1 MNYSI
6 KHPEN
11 LNGMN
16 ERIRR
21 LRQQNF
27 DTPTTLSIER
37 ALIET
42 AFYKEHYGTMP
53 TPVLRARNFY
63 EICKKKTIYIG
74 DDELIVGERGPLPK
88 AVPTFPELTCHSVE
102 DLHTLNERE
111 LQRYTISQEDID
123 TYEREVIPYWK
134 GKTQRERIF
143 NHVSKEWEE
152 AYHAGVFTE
161 FMEQRAAGHTAMD
174 GKMYHE
180 GLLDVKARIEKRI
193 AELDYIYDPEAT
205 DKQQE
210 LEAMAISC
218 DAAIL
223 FAERHAELAER
234 MAEELEKALPQ
245 PLHHRERTGVGLRIR
260 ELRKIAEV
268 CRWVPAH
275 APRNLWEAIQM
286 YWFVHLGTVT
296 ELNGWDSMNPGHID
310 QHLWPFYQK
319 GIDEGTLTR
328 DEAKEL
334 LSCLWIKFNNQPAP
348 PKVGVTALESGTY
361 NDFTNINIGGVDRE
375 GRSATNELS
384 YMILEIQEE
393 LHELQPG
400 LSIHIAQ
407 NTPDE
412 FLLEGIKVIRQGH
425 GYPSIFNP
433 DTYIKE
439 LVREGKTLEDARE
452 GGCSGCIEVG
462 AFGKE
467 AYLLTGYL
475 NTPKIL
481 EITLNNGIDPETGK
495 KLGLETGDPREFKTF
510 EELYDAWHRQMVYF
524 VNLKLSVNNY
534 IERMFSLYAPATF
547 LSLYIDD
554 CIEKGRDYYSGGAR
568 YNTTY
573 IQCTGLG
580 TITDSFTA
588 LKKHVFED
596 HRYTMEEMLEACK
609 NNWGAPSAPP
619 SSPEGD
625 TNPLQGN
632 EAPSGAVGGAVMRAY
647 IRNHTPFFGNDDAY
661 ADEIAVR
668 VYEDLV
674 KAIEGRPNTRGG
686 KTQLNML
693 STTCHNYFGS
703 VCGATPNGRLAHF
716 AISDGTSPAHGSDT
730 HGPTAVIKSLGKL
743 DQTKSGGTLLNVRFV
758 PQLLKREEDQ
768 KKIVDTATLH
778 DAQQHPEEY
787 RDLLVRVAGYSDYFN
802 DMTEQLQNEIIAR
815 TENEAY

>member
-1 MNYSI
+1 MSYSI

-11 LNGMN
+11 LGGMN
-16 ERIRR
+16 DRIRR

-42 AFYKEHYGTMP
+42 EFYKENYGTMP

-63 EICKKKTIYIG
+63 EICKRKTIYIG
-74 DDELIVGERGPLPK
+74 PDELIVGERGPLPK

-174 GKMYHE
+174 GKMYRE

-193 AELDYIYDPEAT
+193 SELDYIYDPEAT

-223 FAERHAELAER
+223 LAGRHADLAEK
-234 MAEELEKALPQ
+234 MAEQEQDPQ
-245 PLHHRERTGVGLRIR
+245 RIA
-260 ELRKIAEV
+260 ELRKIASV
-268 CRWVPAH
+268 CRRVPAH
-275 APRNLWEAIQM
+275 APRDLWEAIQM

-319 GIDEGTLTR
+319 GLADGTLTR
-328 DEAKEL
+328 DKAKEL

-361 NDFTNINIGGVDRE
+361 NDFTNINIGGVDRD
-375 GRSATNELS
+375 GKSAANDLS

-393 LHELQPG
+393 LHQLQPG
-400 LSIHIAQ
+400 LSIHIAG

-412 FLLEGIKVIRQGH
+412 FLLAGIKVIRQGH

-495 KLGLETGDPREFKTF
+495 KLGLETGDARNFKTF
-510 EELYDAWHRQMVYF
+510 EQLYEAWHKQMVYF
-524 VNLKLSVNNY
+524 VNLKLSANNY

-547 LSLYIDD
+547 LSLFIDD
-554 CIEKGRDYYSGGAR
+554 CIEKGKDYYSGGAR

-580 TITDSFTA
+580 TITDCFAA
-588 LKKHVFED
+588 LKKHVFETQ
-596 HRYTMEEMLEACK
+596 RYTMDEMLEACRK
-609 NNWGAPSAPP
+609 NWGQQRVA
-619 SSPEGD
+619 SP
-625 TNPLQGN
+625 TPCPLN
-632 EAPSGAVGGAVMRAY
+632 AELEVMRQY

-661 ADEIAVR
+661 ADAIAVR
-668 VYEDLV
+668 VYDDLV

-686 KTQLNML
+686 KTHLNML

-703 VCGATPNGRLAHF
+703 VCGATPNGRFAHF
-716 AISDGTSPAHGSDT
+716 AISDGTSPAHGSDS

-758 PQLLKREEDQ
+758 PALLKREEDQ
-768 KKIVDTATLH
+768 KKLASLIRTYFKFGGHHIQFNIVDTATLH
-778 DAQQHPEEY
+778 DAQQHPDEY

-815 TENEAY
+815 TENGEY

>member
-1 MNYSI
+1 MNYTI
-6 KHPEN
+6 KYPEN
-11 LNGMN
+11 EGGMN
-16 ERIRR
+16 GRIRR

-42 AFYKEHYGTMP
+42 EFYKAHYGTMP

-74 DDELIVGERGPLPK
+74 DDELIVGERGPVPK

-102 DLHTLNERE
+102 DLHTLDTRE
-111 LQRYTISQEDID
+111 LQSYHISQEDID
-123 TYEREVIPYWK
+123 TYEREVIPYWA

-180 GLLDVKARIEKRI
+180 GLLDVKSRIEQRI
-193 AELDYIYDPEAT
+193 KELDYINDPEAT

-223 FAERHAELAER
+223 FAERHAELAEKLS
-234 MAEELEKALPQ
+234 EELRVKSEELGAPSLDQ
-245 PLHHRERTGVGLRIR
+245 RIK
-260 ELRKIAEV
+260 ELKKIADV

-275 APRNLWEAIQM
+275 APRDMWEAIQM

-310 QHLWPFYQK
+310 QHLYPFYQK
-319 GIDEGTLTR
+319 GLADGTLTR

-361 NDFTNINIGGVDRE
+361 NDFTNINIGGVDRD
-375 GRSATNELS
+375 GNSGVNELS

-393 LHELQPG
+393 LHQLQPG

-407 NTPDE
+407 NTPDD
-412 FLLEGIKVIRQGH
+412 FLMAGLKVIRLGH
-425 GYPSIFNP
+425 GYPSIFNS
-433 DTYIKE
+433 DTYVKE
-439 LVREGKTLEDARE
+439 MTRAGKTLADARE

-481 EITLNNGIDPETGK
+481 EITLNE
-495 KLGLETGDPREFKTF
+495 R
-510 EELYDAWHRQMVYF
+510 DATRQRQAEV
-524 VNLKLSVNNY
+524 
-534 IERMFSLYAPATF
+534 APA
-547 LSLYIDD
+547 
-554 CIEKGRDYYSGGAR
+554 
-568 YNTTY
+568 
-573 IQCTGLG
+573 
-580 TITDSFTA
+580 
-588 LKKHVFED
+588 
-596 HRYTMEEMLEACK
+596 
-609 NNWGAPSAPP
+609 
-619 SSPEGD
+619 
-625 TNPLQGN
+625 
-632 EAPSGAVGGAVMRAY
+632 
-647 IRNHTPFFGNDDAY
+647 
-661 ADEIAVR
+661 
-668 VYEDLV
+668 
-674 KAIEGRPNTRGG
+674 
-686 KTQLNML
+686 
-693 STTCHNYFGS
+693 
-703 VCGATPNGRLAHF
+703 GRL
-716 AISDGTSPAHGSDT
+716 SP
-730 HGPTAVIKSLGKL
+730 L
-743 DQTKSGGTLLNVRFV
+743 
-758 PQLLKREEDQ
+758 
-768 KKIVDTATLH
+768 
-778 DAQQHPEEY
+778 
-787 RDLLVRVAGYSDYFN
+787 
-802 DMTEQLQNEIIAR
+802 
-815 TENEAY
+815 

>member
-1 MNYSI
+1 MNFQI

-11 LNGMN
+11 LGGMN
-16 ERIRR
+16 ERVRR

-37 ALIET
+37 ARIET
-42 AFYKEHYGTMP
+42 AFYKKNYGTMP
-53 TPVLRARNFY
+53 IAVLRARNFY
-63 EICKKKTIYIG
+63 EICQKKTIYIG
-74 DDELIVGERGPLPK
+74 PDELIVGERGPVPK

-102 DLHTLNERE
+102 DLHTLDTRE
-111 LQRYTISQEDID
+111 LQSYHISQEDID
-123 TYEREVIPYWK
+123 IYEREVIPYWK

-143 NHVSKEWEE
+143 NHVSREWED

-180 GLLDVKARIEKRI
+180 GLLDVKRRIEERI
-193 AELDYIYDPEAT
+193 SRLDYIYDPEAT

-223 FAERHAELAER
+223 FAERHAELAEKLASEEQDAQR
-234 MAEELEKALPQ
+234 KKELEK
-245 PLHHRERTGVGLRIR
+245 
-260 ELRKIAEV
+260 IADV
-268 CRWVPAH
+268 CHWVPAH
-275 APRNLWEAIQM
+275 APRDFWEAIQM

-310 QHLWPFYQK
+310 QHLFPFYKK
-319 GIDEGTLTR
+319 GVDEGKLTR

-361 NDFTNINIGGVDRE
+361 NDFTNINIGGVDRN
-375 GRSATNELS
+375 GCSATNELS
-384 YMILEIQEE
+384 FMMLEIQEE

-400 LSIHIAQ
+400 LSIHIAE
-407 NTPDE
+407 NTPDD
-412 FLLEGIKVIRQGH
+412 FLIEGIKVIRQGH

-439 LVREGKTLEDARE
+439 LMRDGKTLEDARE

-481 EITLNNGIDPETGK
+481 EITLNNGFDPISGK
-495 KLGLETGDPREFKTF
+495 QLGPKTGDPRLF
-510 EELYDAWHRQMVYF
+510 ENFEQLYEAWHAQMVYF

-547 LSLYIDD
+547 LSLFIDD

-580 TITDSFTA
+580 TITDCFTT
-588 LKKHVFED
+588 LKKHVYED
-596 HRYTMEEMLEACK
+596 HRYTMDQMLKALAS
-609 NNWGAPSAPP
+609 NWGENLDDASEKMNA
-619 SSPEGD
+619 E
-625 TNPLQGN
+625 
-632 EAPSGAVGGAVMRAY
+632 VMRQY
-647 IRNHTPFFGNDDAY
+647 IRNHTPFFGNDDEY
-661 ADEIAVR
+661 ADTIAVR

-674 KAIEGRPNTRGG
+674 KAIDNRPNTRGG
-686 KTQLNML
+686 RTRLNML

-703 VCGATPNGRLAHF
+703 VCGATPNGRMAYF
-716 AISDGTSPAHGSDT
+716 AISDGTSPAHGADSK
-730 HGPTAVIKSLGKL
+730 GPSAVIKSLGKL

-758 PQLLKREEDQ
+758 PNLLRRDEDL
-768 KKIVDTATLH
+768 KKFASFIRTYFKFGGHHIQFNIVDTETLL
-778 DAQQHPEEY
+778 DAQKHPDLY
-787 RDLLVRVAGYSDYFN
+787 KDLLVRVAGYSDYFN

-815 TENEAY
+815 TENDEM

>member
-1 MNYSI
+1 MNYNI
-6 KHPEN
+6 KYPEN
-11 LNGMN
+11 DGGMN
-16 ERIRR
+16 ERIKR
-21 LRQQNF
+21 LRQQSIEM
-27 DTPTTLSIER
+27 PTTLSIER

-42 AFYKEHYGTMP
+42 EFYRKNYGTMP

-63 EICKKKTIYIG
+63 EICQKKTLYIG

-102 DLHTLNERE
+102 DLHTLNGRE

-123 TYEREVIPYWK
+123 TYERVVIPYWK

-143 NHVSKEWEE
+143 NHVSTEWEE

-174 GKMYHE
+174 GKMYRE
-180 GLLDVKARIEKRI
+180 GLLDVKKRI
-193 AELDYIYDPEAT
+193 AERLERLDFIYDPEAT

-210 LEAMAISC
+210 LEAMDISC

-223 FAERHAELAER
+223 FAERHAELAEQ
-234 MAEELEKALPQ
+234 MAASEQRPQRKAELLQ
-245 PLHHRERTGVGLRIR
+245 
-260 ELRKIAEV
+260 IAEV

-310 QHLWPFYQK
+310 QHLYPFYEQ
-319 GIDEGTLTR
+319 GIADGTLTR
-328 DEAKEL
+328 DKAKEL

-361 NDFTNINIGGVDRE
+361 NDFTNINIGGIDRD
-375 GRSATNELS
+375 GKSAVNELS

-400 LSIHIAQ
+400 LSIHIASE
-407 NTPDE
+407 TPDD
-412 FLLEGIKVIRQGH
+412 FLLEGIRVIRQGH
-425 GYPSIFNP
+425 GYPSVFNP
-433 DTYIKE
+433 DTYVQE
-439 LVREGKTLEDARE
+439 LVREGKSLADARE

-495 KLGLETGDPREFKTF
+495 RLGLQTGDARAF
-510 EELYDAWHRQMVYF
+510 ESFDALYEAWRQQMIYF
-524 VNLKLSVNNY
+524 VNLKLAVNNY

-554 CIEKGRDYYSGGAR
+554 CIEKGKDYYSGGAR

-580 TITDSFTA
+580 TITDSLAA

-596 HRYTMEEMLEACK
+596 HRYTMDEVLEACAHK
-609 NNWGAPSAPP
+609 WDGQ
-619 SSPEGD
+619 EK
-625 TNPLQGN
+625 
-632 EAPSGAVGGAVMRAY
+632 MRQY
-647 IRNHTPFFGNDDAY
+647 IRNHTPFFGNDDTY
-661 ADEIAVR
+661 ADQIALR
-668 VYEDLV
+668 VYNDLV
-674 KAIEGRPNTRGG
+674 EAIEGRPNTRGG
-686 KTQLNML
+686 RTYLNML

-703 VCGATPNGRLAHF
+703 VCGATPNGRMAHF

-743 DQTKSGGTLLNVRFV
+743 DQTKSGGTLLNVRLV
-758 PQLLKREEDQ
+758 PSLLKTRDDQ
-768 KKIVDTATLH
+768 RKLASLIRAYFKFGGHHIQFNIVDTATLR
-778 DAQQHPEEY
+778 DAQQHPDDY

-815 TENEAY
+815 TENSDI

>member
-1 MNYSI
+1 MNFSI

-11 LNGMN
+11 NGGMN
-16 ERIRR
+16 DRIRR

-42 AFYKEHYGTMP
+42 AFYKKYYGTMP
-53 TPVLRARNFY
+53 IAVLRAKNFY
-63 EICKKKTIYIG
+63 EICKKKTLYIG
-74 DDELIVGERGPLPK
+74 DDELIVGERGPVPK

-102 DLHTLNERE
+102 DLHTLDTRE
-111 LQRYTISQEDID
+111 LQSYHISQEDID
-123 TYEREVIPYWK
+123 TYEKEVIPYWE

-174 GKMYHE
+174 GKMYHV
-180 GLLDVKARIEKRI
+180 GLLDLKKRIEDKI
-193 AELDYIYDPEAT
+193 ANLDYIYDPEAT

-223 FAERHAELAER
+223 FAERHAQLAEG
-234 MAEELEKALPQ
+234 MAAKETNPQRKAELL
-245 PLHHRERTGVGLRIR
+245 
-260 ELRKIAEV
+260 KIADV
-268 CRWVPAH
+268 CHWVPAH
-275 APRNLWEAIQM
+275 APRDLWEAIQM

-310 QHLWPFYQK
+310 QHLYPFYKK
-319 GIDEGTLTR
+319 GLEDGTLTY
-328 DEAKEL
+328 DKAKEL
-334 LSCLWIKFNNQPAP
+334 ISCLWIKFNNQPAP

-361 NDFTNINIGGVDRE
+361 NDFTNINIGGVDRN
-375 GRSATNELS
+375 GNSATNEIS

-400 LSIHIAQ
+400 LSIHIAE

-412 FLLEGIKVIRQGH
+412 FLIEGIKVIRQGH
-425 GYPSIFNP
+425 GYPSVFNP
-433 DTYIKE
+433 DTYVQE
-439 LVREGKTLEDARE
+439 LVRQGKTLEDARE

-481 EITLNNGIDPETGK
+481 EITLNNGIDPMTGK
-495 KLGLETGDPREFKTF
+495 RLGLETGDPRNFKSF
-510 EELYDAWHRQMVYF
+510 EELYEAWHKQMIYF

-547 LSLYIDD
+547 LSLFIDD
-554 CIEKGRDYYSGGAR
+554 CIEKGKDYYSGGAR

-580 TITDSFTA
+580 TITDCFTTI
-588 LKKHVFED
+588 KKHVFEEGK
-596 HRYTMEEMLEACK
+596 YTMDHILKACANNFEGEEK
-609 NNWGAPSAPP
+609 
-619 SSPEGD
+619 
-625 TNPLQGN
+625 
-632 EAPSGAVGGAVMRAY
+632 MRQY
-647 IRNHTPFFGNDDAY
+647 IRNHTPFFGNDDEY
-661 ADEIAVR
+661 ADTIAVR
-668 VYEDLV
+668 VYNDLV
-674 KAIEGRPNTRGG
+674 DAIEGRPNTRG
-686 KTQLNML
+686 
-693 STTCHNYFGS
+693 
-703 VCGATPNGRLAHF
+703 
-716 AISDGTSPAHGSDT
+716 
-730 HGPTAVIKSLGKL
+730 
-743 DQTKSGGTLLNVRFV
+743 
-758 PQLLKREEDQ
+758 
-768 KKIVDTATLH
+768 
-778 DAQQHPEEY
+778 
-787 RDLLVRVAGYSDYFN
+787 
-802 DMTEQLQNEIIAR
+802 
-815 TENEAY
+815 

>member
-1 MNYSI
+1 MNYTI
-6 KHPEN
+6 KYPEN
-11 LNGMN
+11 LGGMN
-16 ERIRR
+16 ERIRH

-42 AFYKEHYGTMP
+42 AFYKENYGTMP
-53 TPVLRARNFY
+53 IAILRARNFY

-74 DDELIVGERGPLPK
+74 DEELIVGERGPLPK

-123 TYEREVIPYWK
+123 TYEREVIPYWQ

-193 AELDYIYDPEAT
+193 SELDYIYDPEAT

-223 FAERHAELAER
+223 LAERHAALAEEKAAKEQNPQR
-234 MAEELEKALPQ
+234 KKELEK
-245 PLHHRERTGVGLRIR
+245 
-260 ELRKIAEV
+260 IADV

-275 APRNLWEAIQM
+275 APRDLWEAIQM

-319 GIDEGTLTR
+319 GIEDGTLTR
-328 DEAKEL
+328 DKAKEL

-361 NDFTNINIGGVDRE
+361 NDFTNINIGGVDRNGE
-375 GRSATNELS
+375 SATNDLS

-433 DTYIKE
+433 DTYVQE
-439 LVREGKTLEDARE
+439 MVRAGKTLEDARE

-481 EITLNNGIDPETGK
+481 EITLNNGIDPQTGK
-495 KLGLETGDPREFKTF
+495 KLGLETGDPRTFKTF
-510 EELYDAWHRQMVYF
+510 EELYEAWHKQMVYF

-554 CIEKGRDYYSGGAR
+554 CIEKGKDYYSGGAR

-580 TITDSFTA
+580 TITDCFTT

-596 HRYTMEEMLEACK
+596 KRYTMEEMLNACAS
-609 NNWGAPSAPP
+609 NW
-619 SSPEGD
+619 E
-625 TNPLQGN
+625 N
-632 EAPSGAVGGAVMRAY
+632 EEKMRQY
-647 IRNHTPFFGNDDAY
+647 IRNHTPFFGNDDEY
-661 ADEIAVR
+661 ADTIAVR
-668 VYEDLV
+668 VYNDLV
-674 KAIEGRPNTRGG
+674 EAIEGRPNTRGG

-703 VCGATPNGRLAHF
+703 VCGATPNGRFAHF
-716 AISDGTSPAHGSDT
+716 AISDGTSPAHGSDS

-768 KKIVDTATLH
+768 KKLASLIRTYFKFGGHHIQFNIVDTATLH
-778 DAQQHPEEY
+778 DAQKHPEEY

-815 TENEAY
+815 TENDEY

>member
-6 KHPEN
+6 KYPEN
-11 LNGMN
+11 DGGMN
-16 ERIRR
+16 ERIKR

-42 AFYKEHYGTMP
+42 AFYKANYGTMP
-53 TPVLRARNFY
+53 IAELRARNFY

-74 DDELIVGERGPLPK
+74 EDELIVGERGPLPK

-143 NHVSKEWEE
+143 NHVSKAWEE

-180 GLLDVKARIEKRI
+180 GLLDVKARIEAKI
-193 AELDYIYDPEAT
+193 KSLDYIYDPEAT

-223 FAERHAELAER
+223 FAERHAELAEQ
-234 MAEELEKALPQ
+234 MAAKEQNPQRKHELE
-245 PLHHRERTGVGLRIR
+245 
-260 ELRKIAEV
+260 KIAEV
-268 CRWVPAH
+268 CHWVPAH
-275 APRNLWEAIQM
+275 APRDLWEAIQM

-310 QHLWPFYQK
+310 QHLFPFYQK
-319 GIDEGTLTR
+319 GIADGTLTR
-328 DEAKEL
+328 DQAKEL
-334 LSCLWIKFNNQPAP
+334 ISCLWIKFNNQPAP

-361 NDFTNINIGGVDRE
+361 NDFTNINIGGVDRN
-375 GRSATNELS
+375 GDSATNELS
-384 YMILEIQEE
+384 YMILEVQEE

-400 LSIHIAQ
+400 LSIHIAE
-407 NTPDE
+407 NTPDD
-412 FLLEGIKVIRQGH
+412 FLLAGIKVIRQGH

-433 DTYIKE
+433 DTYVKE

-481 EITLNNGIDPETGK
+481 EITLNNGVDPETGK
-495 KLGLETGDPREFKTF
+495 KLGLETGDPRLFKTF
-510 EELYDAWHRQMVYF
+510 DELYEAWHKQMTYF

-554 CIEKGRDYYSGGAR
+554 CIEKGKDYYSGGAR

-580 TITDSFTA
+580 TITDCFTT

-596 HRYTMEEMLEACK
+596 QRYTMDEILEACAT
-609 NNWGAPSAPP
+609 NWGQS
-619 SSPEGD
+619 EK
-625 TNPLQGN
+625 
-632 EAPSGAVGGAVMRAY
+632 MRLY
-647 IRNHTPFFGNDDAY
+647 IRNHTPFFGNDDEY
-661 ADEIAVR
+661 ADTIAVR
-668 VYEDLV
+668 VYDDLV
-674 KAIEGRPNTRGG
+674 SAIEGRPNTRGG

-758 PQLLKREEDQ
+758 PALLKREEDQ
-768 KKIVDTATLH
+768 KKLASLIRTYFKFGGHHIQFNIVDTSTLH
-778 DAQQHPEEY
+778 DAQKHPEEY

-815 TENEAY
+815 TENEEL

>member
-11 LNGMN
+11 NGGMN
-16 ERIRR
+16 DRIKR
-21 LRQQNF
+21 LRQQNM

-42 AFYKEHYGTMP
+42 AFYKEYYGTMP
-53 TPVLRARNFY
+53 TPVMRARNFY
-63 EICKKKTIYIG
+63 EICKQKAIYIG
-74 DDELIVGERGPLPK
+74 ADELIVGERGPKPK

-111 LQRYTISQEDID
+111 LQPYNISQDDID

-134 GKTQRERIF
+134 GRTQRERIF

-180 GLLDVKARIEKRI
+180 GLLDVKARIEKKI
-193 AELDYIYDPEAT
+193 ASLDYIDDPEAT

-223 FAERHAELAER
+223 FAERHALLAEQ
-234 MAEELEKALPQ
+234 MAAKEADAQRRDELL
-245 PLHHRERTGVGLRIR
+245 
-260 ELRKIAEV
+260 KIADV
-268 CRWVPAH
+268 CHWVPAH
-275 APRNLWEAIQM
+275 APRDLWEAVQM

-319 GIDEGTLTR
+319 GLADGTLTR
-328 DEAKEL
+328 DKAKEL

-375 GRSATNELS
+375 GNSAVNDLS

-400 LSIHIAQ
+400 LSIHIAE
-407 NTPDE
+407 NTPDA

-433 DTYIKE
+433 DVYVKE
-439 LVREGKTLEDARE
+439 MVRAGKTIGDARE

-481 EITLNNGIDPETGK
+481 EITLNNGTDPETGK
-495 KLGLETGDPREFKTF
+495 LLGLKTGDPRQFKTF
-510 EELYDAWHRQMVYF
+510 DELYDAWHRQMEYF
-524 VNLKLSVNNY
+524 VNLKLSMNNY

-554 CIEKGRDYYSGGAR
+554 CIEKGKDYYSGGAR

-580 TITDSFTA
+580 TITDCFTT

-596 HRYTMEEMLEACK
+596 GRYTMDDILKACAANWEGEEK
-609 NNWGAPSAPP
+609 
-619 SSPEGD
+619 
-625 TNPLQGN
+625 
-632 EAPSGAVGGAVMRAY
+632 MRQY

-661 ADEIAVR
+661 ADSIALQ
-668 VYEDLV
+668 VYDDLV
-674 KAIEGRPNTRGG
+674 KAIEGHPNTRGG
-686 KTQLNML
+686 QAHLNML

-703 VCGATPNGRLAHF
+703 VCGATPNGRMAHF

-768 KKIVDTATLH
+768 KKLASLIRTYFKLGGHHIQFNIIDTATLH
-778 DAQQHPEEY
+778 DAQQHPDEY

-802 DMTEQLQNEIIAR
+802 DMTAQLQNEIIAR
-815 TENEAY
+815 TENETY